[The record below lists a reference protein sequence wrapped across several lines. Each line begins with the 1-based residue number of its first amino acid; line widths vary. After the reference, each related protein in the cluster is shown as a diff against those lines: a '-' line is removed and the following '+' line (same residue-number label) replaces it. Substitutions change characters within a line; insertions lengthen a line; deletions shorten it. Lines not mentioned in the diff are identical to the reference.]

1 MILDYFLI
9 IDGSSLLSTQYYGNL
24 PREVL
29 MGKTQEER
37 EQNYKKIMHTG
48 AGVYTNG
55 VYGFLRSLFRIIG
68 TMPPKYLAVTW
79 DLTRD
84 TFRRELY
91 PDYKGN
97 RGETPYPLKDQF
109 ALCQRVLSDIG
120 VRQYMD
126 MRYEA
131 DDFSGSLCRKFESEV
146 PVCILTKDHDY
157 LQLVND
163 RVSVFL
169 LQSAQKKADELLKKY
184 HMDPSVCPE
193 KCFLMTPET
202 VRGEEGVKPGS
213 IAHLKALMGDS
224 SDNIKG
230 VPGIGPQTAVALIA
244 EYETVERLYAAI
256 DEAGAN
262 SDALFAQWKELG
274 VKRNPIGTL
283 TKEDDETLS
292 GRKAAELSLKLATIK
307 TDIPIPETL
316 EELSLNLSSDGINRV
331 LHELEFASLT
341 PPTVGT
347 TGSTLT
353 ELTAEWHLAEDFDAA
368 ETLCKKVLSSKE
380 TAYGIVYEKNSG
392 ELFLAGASE
401 AYRFV
406 PDGFF
411 LTEGYLC
418 SFLEKVLSK
427 AVLYTADA
435 KTLTDLIPEPSA
447 NVIDLSVCD
456 YLLRPLTG
464 AHGAKDLQMEYA
476 ADVAFDENS
485 DTLSMLLQRIGK
497 TVLSKLAEA
506 GMTELYKNIEHPLI
520 WVLSD
525 MEKNGIYA
533 DPGLLKKLSR
543 TFSERLD
550 EEEKIIYETAGVK
563 FNINSPKQLGEV
575 LFEKMKLPGGKKT
588 KTGYSTA
595 ADVLERMSENQPIV
609 RHILTYRQYGKLKSV
624 YAEGL
629 QNFIAEDGRI
639 HTTFRQ
645 TVTATGRLSSTDPNL
660 QNIPIRTEE
669 GREIRKVFL
678 PKPGCL
684 FLDADYSQIELRLM
698 AHMSGDEALI
708 GAYRN
713 AEDIHR
719 MTASQV
725 FHVPYDAVTGEQ
737 RSAAKAVNFGILYGI
752 SSFGL
757 GQNLG
762 ISRKTAE
769 EYIKAYYERYPAMKR
784 YLEENVRL
792 AKEQGFVKTLFGRI
806 RPIPELS
813 GGNFAERAFGE
824 RVAMNSPIQGT
835 AADIM
840 KIAMI
845 RIARMLS
852 ERKLRS
858 RMLVQV
864 HDEILVETYPEEESA
879 VYAILKEA
887 MEGAADLSVPL
898 VADIHRGY
906 SWYEAK

>member
-1 MILDYFLI
+1 MDDYFLI

-29 MGKTQEER
+29 MGRTQEER
-37 EQNYKKIMHTG
+37 EANYKKIMHTG

-55 VYGFLRSLFRIIG
+55 VYGFLRSLFKIIS

-109 ALCQRVLSDIG
+109 ALCQRVLSEIG
-120 VRQYMD
+120 VKQFMD
-126 MRYEA
+126 THYEA
-131 DDFSGSLCRKFESEV
+131 DDFSGTLCKRFEADT
-146 PVCILTKDHDY
+146 PIRILTKDHDY

-163 RVSVFL
+163 KVSVFL

-184 HMDPSVCPE
+184 HMDASVCPE
-193 KCFLMTPET
+193 KCFLMTEET
-202 VRGEEGVKPGS
+202 VLGEEGVKPAS
-213 IAHLKALMGDS
+213 IAHLKALQGDS

-230 VPGIGPQTAVALIA
+230 VPGIGPQTAVALIGK
-244 EYETVERLYAAI
+244 YETVESLYEAI
-256 DEAGAN
+256 DAAGEN
-262 SDALFAQWKELG
+262 TDALFAEWKLLG
-274 VKRNPIGTL
+274 IKQNPIGKL
-283 TKEDDETLS
+283 TKKDDETLT
-292 GRKAAELSLKLATIK
+292 GRDAAELSLKLATIK
-307 TDIPIPETL
+307 TDIPIDETL
-316 EELSLNLSSDGINRV
+316 EDLTLNLSAEGIDKV

-341 PPTVGT
+341 PPTVGMT
-347 TGSTLT
+347 KSVLT
-353 ELTAEWHLAEDFDAA
+353 ELTAEWTVAEDFDTA
-368 ETLCKKVLSSKE
+368 EALCKKIFASKE
-380 TAYGIVYEKNSG
+380 NAYGILYDKASG
-392 ELFLAGASE
+392 ELYLAGAKE
-401 AYRFV
+401 AFRFV

-411 LTEGYLC
+411 LTEEYL
-418 SFLEKVLSK
+418 SSAAAKIAEK
-427 AVLYTADA
+427 ADLYALDG
-435 KTLTDLIPEPSA
+435 KSLTGLFENPPSRLY
-447 NVIDLSVCD
+447 DLSVCD

-464 AHGAKDLQMEYA
+464 SHGAKDLQMEYA
-476 ADVAFDENS
+476 PNVLFS
-485 DTLSMLLQRIGK
+485 DGNEAVTLLLRNIGE
-497 TVLSKLAEA
+497 TVLNKLSES
-506 GMTELYKNIEHPLI
+506 GMTELYKTIEHPMI
-520 WVLSD
+520 WVLAD
-525 MEKNGIYA
+525 MEKTGIYA
-533 DPGLLKKLSR
+533 DPALLKKLSAEF
-543 TFSERLD
+543 TERL
-550 EEEKIIYETAGVK
+550 EAEEKTIYEMAGTT

-575 LFEKMKLPGGKKT
+575 LFERMKLPGGKKT

-595 ADVLERMSENQPIV
+595 ADVLERMSEDQPIV
-609 RHILTYRQYGKLKSV
+609 KHILTYRQYGKLKSV

-725 FHVPYDAVTGEQ
+725 FHVPYEKVTGEQ

-792 AKEQGFVKTLFGRI
+792 AKEQGYVKTLFGRI

-813 GGNFAERAFGE
+813 GGNFQERAFGE

-840 KIAMI
+840 KIAML
-845 RIARMLS
+845 RIARMLR
-852 ERKLRS
+852 EQKLRS
-858 RMLVQV
+858 KMLVQV
-864 HDEILVETYPEEESA
+864 HDEILVETYPEEEAA

-887 MEGAADLSVPL
+887 MEGAAELSVPL
-898 VADIHRGY
+898 VADIHRGF

>member
-1 MILDYFLI
+1 MDDYFLI

-29 MGKTQEER
+29 MGRTQEER
-37 EQNYKKIMHTG
+37 EANYKKIMHTG

-55 VYGFLRSLFRIIG
+55 VYGFLRSLFKIIS

-109 ALCQRVLSDIG
+109 ALCQRVLSEIG
-120 VRQYMD
+120 VKQFMD
-126 MRYEA
+126 THYEA
-131 DDFSGSLCRKFESEV
+131 DDFSGTLCKRFEADT
-146 PVCILTKDHDY
+146 PIRILTKDHDY

-163 RVSVFL
+163 KVSVFL

-184 HMDPSVCPE
+184 HMDASVCPE
-193 KCFLMTPET
+193 KCFLMTEET
-202 VRGEEGVKPGS
+202 VLGEEGVKPAS
-213 IAHLKALMGDS
+213 IAHLKALQGDS

-230 VPGIGPQTAVALIA
+230 VPGIGPQTAVALIGK
-244 EYETVERLYAAI
+244 YETVESLYEAI
-256 DEAGAN
+256 DSAGEN
-262 SDALFAQWKELG
+262 TDALFSEWKLLG
-274 VKRNPIGTL
+274 IKQNPIGKLTKKDEETL
-283 TKEDDETLS
+283 T
-292 GRKAAELSLKLATIK
+292 GRDAAELSLKLATIK
-307 TDIPIPETL
+307 TDIPIDETL
-316 EELSLNLSSDGINRV
+316 EDLTLNLSAEGIDKV

-341 PPTVGT
+341 PPTVGMT
-347 TGSTLT
+347 KSVLT
-353 ELTAEWHLAEDFDAA
+353 ELTADWTVAEDFDTA
-368 ETLCKKVLSSKE
+368 EALCKKIFASKE
-380 TAYGIVYEKNSG
+380 NAYGILYDKASG
-392 ELFLAGASE
+392 ELYLAGATE
-401 AYRFV
+401 AFRFV

-411 LTEGYLC
+411 LTEEYL
-418 SFLEKVLSK
+418 SSSAAKIAEK
-427 AVLYTADA
+427 ADLYALDG
-435 KTLTDLIPEPSA
+435 KSLTGLFENPPSRLY
-447 NVIDLSVCD
+447 DLSVCD

-464 AHGAKDLQMEYA
+464 SHGAKDLQMEYA
-476 ADVAFDENS
+476 PNVLFS
-485 DTLSMLLQRIGK
+485 DGNEAVTLLLRNIGE
-497 TVLSKLAEA
+497 TVLTKLSES
-506 GMTELYKNIEHPLI
+506 GMTELYKTIEHPMI
-520 WVLSD
+520 WVLAD
-525 MEKNGIYA
+525 MEKTGIYA
-533 DPGLLKKLSR
+533 DPALLKKLSAEF
-543 TFSERLD
+543 TERL
-550 EEEKIIYETAGVK
+550 EAEEKTIYEMAGTT

-575 LFEKMKLPGGKKT
+575 LFERMKLPGGKKT

-595 ADVLERMSENQPIV
+595 ADVLERMSEDQPIV
-609 RHILTYRQYGKLKSV
+609 KHILTYRQYGKLKSV

-725 FHVPYDAVTGEQ
+725 FHVPYEEVTGEQ

-769 EYIKAYYERYPAMKR
+769 EYIRAYYERYPAMKR

-792 AKEQGFVKTLFGRI
+792 AKEQGYVKTLFGRI

-813 GGNFAERAFGE
+813 GGNFQERAFGE

-840 KIAMI
+840 KIAML
-845 RIARMLS
+845 RIARMLR
-852 ERKLRS
+852 EQKLRS
-858 RMLVQV
+858 KMLVQV
-864 HDEILVETYPEEESA
+864 HDEILVETYPEEEAA

-887 MEGAADLSVPL
+887 MEGAAELSVPL
-898 VADIHRGY
+898 VADIHRGF

>member
-1 MILDYFLI
+1 MDDYFLI

-29 MGKTQEER
+29 MGRTQEER
-37 EQNYKKIMHTG
+37 EANYKKIMHTG

-55 VYGFLRSLFRIIG
+55 VYGFLRSLFKIIS

-109 ALCQRVLSDIG
+109 ALCQRVLSEIG
-120 VRQYMD
+120 VKQFMD
-126 MRYEA
+126 THYEA
-131 DDFSGSLCRKFESEV
+131 DDFSGTLCKRFEADT
-146 PVCILTKDHDY
+146 PIRILTKDHDY

-163 RVSVFL
+163 KVSVFL

-184 HMDPSVCPE
+184 HMDASVCPE
-193 KCFLMTPET
+193 KCFLMTEET
-202 VRGEEGVKPGS
+202 VLGEEGVKPAS
-213 IAHLKALMGDS
+213 IAHLKALQGDS

-230 VPGIGPQTAVALIA
+230 VPGIGPQTAVALIGK
-244 EYETVERLYAAI
+244 YETVESLYEAI
-256 DEAGAN
+256 DAAGAN
-262 SDALFAQWKELG
+262 TDALFAEWKLLG
-274 VKRNPIGTL
+274 IKQNPIGKL
-283 TKEDDETLS
+283 TKKDDETLT
-292 GRKAAELSLKLATIK
+292 GRDAAELSLKLATIK
-307 TDIPIPETL
+307 TDIPIDETL
-316 EELSLNLSSDGINRV
+316 EDLTLNLSAEGIDKV

-341 PPTVGT
+341 PPTVGMT
-347 TGSTLT
+347 KSVLT
-353 ELTAEWHLAEDFDAA
+353 ELTAEWTVAEDFDTA
-368 ETLCKKVLSSKE
+368 EALCKKIFASKE
-380 TAYGIVYEKNSG
+380 NAYGILYDKASG
-392 ELFLAGASE
+392 ELYLAGAKE
-401 AYRFV
+401 AFRFV

-411 LTEGYLC
+411 LTEEYL
-418 SFLEKVLSK
+418 SSAAAKIAEK
-427 AVLYTADA
+427 ADLYALDG
-435 KTLTDLIPEPSA
+435 KSLTGLFENPPSRLY
-447 NVIDLSVCD
+447 DLSVCD

-464 AHGAKDLQMEYA
+464 SHGAKDLQMEYA
-476 ADVAFDENS
+476 PNVLFS
-485 DTLSMLLQRIGK
+485 DGNEAVTLLLRNIGE
-497 TVLSKLAEA
+497 TVLNKLSES
-506 GMTELYKNIEHPLI
+506 GMTELYKTIEHPMI
-520 WVLSD
+520 WVLAD
-525 MEKNGIYA
+525 MEKTGIYA
-533 DPGLLKKLSR
+533 DPALLKKLSAEF
-543 TFSERLD
+543 TERL
-550 EEEKIIYETAGVK
+550 EAEEKTIYEMAGTT

-575 LFEKMKLPGGKKT
+575 LFERMKLPGGKKT

-595 ADVLERMSENQPIV
+595 ADVLERMSEDQPIV
-609 RHILTYRQYGKLKSV
+609 KHILTYRQYGKLKSV

-725 FHVPYDAVTGEQ
+725 FHVPYEKVTGEQ

-792 AKEQGFVKTLFGRI
+792 AKEQGYVKTLFGRI

-813 GGNFAERAFGE
+813 GGNFQERAFGE

-840 KIAMI
+840 KIAML
-845 RIARMLS
+845 RIARMLR
-852 ERKLRS
+852 EQKLRS
-858 RMLVQV
+858 KMLVQV
-864 HDEILVETYPEEESA
+864 HDEILVETYPEEEAA

-887 MEGAADLSVPL
+887 MEGAAELSVPL
-898 VADIHRGY
+898 VADIHRGF

>member
-1 MILDYFLI
+1 MDDYFLI

-29 MGKTQEER
+29 MGRTQEER
-37 EQNYKKIMHTG
+37 EANYKKIMHTG

-55 VYGFLRSLFRIIG
+55 VYGFLRSLFKIIS

-109 ALCQRVLSDIG
+109 ALCQRVLSEIG
-120 VRQYMD
+120 VKQFMD
-126 MRYEA
+126 THYEA
-131 DDFSGSLCRKFESEV
+131 DDFSGTLCKRFEADT
-146 PVCILTKDHDY
+146 PIRILTKDHDY

-163 RVSVFL
+163 KVSVFL

-184 HMDPSVCPE
+184 HMDASVCPE
-193 KCFLMTPET
+193 KCFLMTEET
-202 VRGEEGVKPGS
+202 VLGEEGVKPAS
-213 IAHLKALMGDS
+213 IAHLKALQGDS

-230 VPGIGPQTAVALIA
+230 VPGIGPQTAVALIRK
-244 EYETVERLYAAI
+244 YETIESLYEAI
-256 DEAGAN
+256 DAAGAN
-262 SDALFAQWKELG
+262 TDALFAEWKLLG
-274 VKRNPIGTL
+274 IKQNPIGKL
-283 TKEDDETLS
+283 TKKDDETLT
-292 GRKAAELSLKLATIK
+292 GRDAAELSLKLATIK
-307 TDIPIPETL
+307 TDIPIDETL
-316 EELSLNLSSDGINRV
+316 EDLTLNLSAEGIDKV

-341 PPTVGT
+341 PPTVGMT
-347 TGSTLT
+347 KSVLT
-353 ELTAEWHLAEDFDAA
+353 ELTAEWTVAEDFDTA
-368 ETLCKKVLSSKE
+368 EAICKKIFASKE
-380 TAYGIVYEKNSG
+380 NAYGILYDKASG
-392 ELFLAGASE
+392 ELYLAGATE
-401 AYRFV
+401 AFRFV

-411 LTEGYLC
+411 LTEEYL
-418 SFLEKVLSK
+418 SSAAAKIAEK
-427 AVLYTADA
+427 ADLYALDG
-435 KTLTDLIPEPSA
+435 KSLTGLFENPPSRLY
-447 NVIDLSVCD
+447 DLSVCD

-464 AHGAKDLQMEYA
+464 SHGVKDLQMEYA
-476 ADVAFDENS
+476 PNVLFS
-485 DTLSMLLQRIGK
+485 DGNEAVTLLLRNIGE
-497 TVLSKLAEA
+497 TVLNKLSES
-506 GMTELYKNIEHPLI
+506 GMTELYKTIEHPMI
-520 WVLSD
+520 WVLAD
-525 MEKNGIYA
+525 MEKTGIYA
-533 DPGLLKKLSR
+533 DPALLKKLSAEF
-543 TFSERLD
+543 TERL
-550 EEEKIIYETAGVK
+550 EAEEKTIYEMAGTT

-575 LFEKMKLPGGKKT
+575 LFERMKLPGGKKT

-595 ADVLERMSENQPIV
+595 ADVLERMSEDQPIV
-609 RHILTYRQYGKLKSV
+609 KHILTYRQYGKLKSV

-725 FHVPYDAVTGEQ
+725 FHVPYEKVTGEQ

-784 YLEENVRL
+784 YLEENVRI
-792 AKEQGFVKTLFGRI
+792 AKEQGYVKTLFGRI

-813 GGNFAERAFGE
+813 GGNFQERAFGE

-840 KIAMI
+840 KIAML
-845 RIARMLS
+845 RIARMLR
-852 ERKLRS
+852 EQKLRS
-858 RMLVQV
+858 KMLVQV
-864 HDEILVETYPEEESA
+864 HDEILVETYPEEEAA

-887 MEGAADLSVPL
+887 MEGAAELSVPL
-898 VADIHRGY
+898 VADIHRGF

>member
-1 MILDYFLI
+1 MDDYFLI

-29 MGKTQEER
+29 MGRTQEER
-37 EQNYKKIMHTG
+37 EANYKKIMHTG

-55 VYGFLRSLFRIIG
+55 VYGFLRSLFKIIS

-109 ALCQRVLSDIG
+109 ALCQRVLSEIG
-120 VRQYMD
+120 VKQFMD
-126 MRYEA
+126 THYEA
-131 DDFSGSLCRKFESEV
+131 DDFSGTLCKRFEADT
-146 PVCILTKDHDY
+146 PIRILTKDHDY

-163 RVSVFL
+163 KVSVFL

-184 HMDPSVCPE
+184 HMDASVCPE
-193 KCFLMTPET
+193 KCFLMTEET
-202 VRGEEGVKPGS
+202 VLGEEGVKPAS
-213 IAHLKALMGDS
+213 IAHLKALQGDS

-230 VPGIGPQTAVALIA
+230 VPGIGPQTAVALIGK
-244 EYETVERLYAAI
+244 YETVESLYEAI
-256 DEAGAN
+256 DAAGEN
-262 SDALFAQWKELG
+262 TDALFSEWKLLG
-274 VKRNPIGTL
+274 IKQNPIGKL
-283 TKEDDETLS
+283 TKKDDETLT
-292 GRKAAELSLKLATIK
+292 GRDAAELSLKLATIK
-307 TDIPIPETL
+307 TDIPIDETL
-316 EELSLNLSSDGINRV
+316 EDLTLNLSAEGIDKV

-341 PPTVGT
+341 PPTVGMVK
-347 TGSTLT
+347 SALT
-353 ELTAEWHLAEDFDAA
+353 ELTAEWTVAEDFDTA
-368 ETLCKKVLSSKE
+368 EALCKKIFASKE
-380 TAYGIVYEKNSG
+380 NAYGILYDKASG
-392 ELFLAGASE
+392 ELYLAGATE
-401 AYRFV
+401 AFRFV

-411 LTEGYLC
+411 LTEEYL
-418 SFLEKVLSK
+418 SSAAVKIAEK
-427 AVLYTADA
+427 ADLYALDG
-435 KTLTDLIPEPSA
+435 KSLTGLFENPPSRLY
-447 NVIDLSVCD
+447 DLSVCD

-464 AHGAKDLQMEYA
+464 SHGAKDLQMEYA
-476 ADVAFDENS
+476 PDVLFS
-485 DTLSMLLQRIGK
+485 DGNEAVTLLLRNIGE
-497 TVLSKLAEA
+497 TVLNKLSES
-506 GMTELYKNIEHPLI
+506 GMTELYKTIEHPMI
-520 WVLSD
+520 WVLAD
-525 MEKNGIYA
+525 MEKTGIYA
-533 DPGLLKKLSR
+533 DPALLKKLSAEF
-543 TFSERLD
+543 TERL
-550 EEEKIIYETAGVK
+550 EAEEKTIYEMAGTT

-575 LFEKMKLPGGKKT
+575 LFERMKLPGGKKT

-595 ADVLERMSENQPIV
+595 ADVLERMSEDQPIV
-609 RHILTYRQYGKLKSV
+609 KHILTYRQYGKLKSV

-725 FHVPYDAVTGEQ
+725 FHVPYEEVTGEQ

-792 AKEQGFVKTLFGRI
+792 AKEQGYVKTLFGRI

-813 GGNFAERAFGE
+813 GGNFQERAFGE

-840 KIAMI
+840 KIAML
-845 RIARMLS
+845 RIARMLR
-852 ERKLRS
+852 EQKLRS
-858 RMLVQV
+858 KMLVQV
-864 HDEILVETYPEEESA
+864 HDEILVETYPEEEAA

-887 MEGAADLSVPL
+887 MEGAAELSVPL
-898 VADIHRGY
+898 VADIHRGF

>member
-1 MILDYFLI
+1 MDDYFLI

-29 MGKTQEER
+29 MGRTQEER
-37 EQNYKKIMHTG
+37 EANYKKIMHTG

-55 VYGFLRSLFRIIG
+55 VYGFLRSLFKIIS

-109 ALCQRVLSDIG
+109 ALCQRVLSEIG
-120 VRQYMD
+120 VKQFMD
-126 MRYEA
+126 THYEA
-131 DDFSGSLCRKFESEV
+131 DDFSGTLCKRFEADT
-146 PVCILTKDHDY
+146 PIRILTKDHDY

-163 RVSVFL
+163 KVSVFL

-184 HMDPSVCPE
+184 HMDASVCPE
-193 KCFLMTPET
+193 KCFLMTEET
-202 VRGEEGVKPGS
+202 VLGEEGVKPAS
-213 IAHLKALMGDS
+213 IAHLKALQGDS

-230 VPGIGPQTAVALIA
+230 VPGIGPQTAVALIGK
-244 EYETVERLYAAI
+244 YETVESLYEAI
-256 DEAGAN
+256 DAAGEN
-262 SDALFAQWKELG
+262 TDALFSEWKLLG
-274 VKRNPIGTL
+274 IKQNPIGKL
-283 TKEDDETLS
+283 TKKDDETLT
-292 GRKAAELSLKLATIK
+292 GRDAAELSLKLATIK
-307 TDIPIPETL
+307 TDIPIDETL
-316 EELSLNLSSDGINRV
+316 EDLTLNLSAEGIDKV

-341 PPTVGT
+341 PPTVGMVK
-347 TGSTLT
+347 SALT
-353 ELTAEWHLAEDFDAA
+353 ELTAEWTVAEDFDTA
-368 ETLCKKVLSSKE
+368 EALCKKIFASKE
-380 TAYGIVYEKNSG
+380 NAYGILYDKASG
-392 ELFLAGASE
+392 ELYLAGATE
-401 AYRFV
+401 AFRFV

-411 LTEGYLC
+411 LTEEYL
-418 SFLEKVLSK
+418 SSAAAKIAEK
-427 AVLYTADA
+427 ADLYALDG
-435 KTLTDLIPEPSA
+435 KSLTGLFENPPSRLY
-447 NVIDLSVCD
+447 DLSVCD

-464 AHGAKDLQMEYA
+464 SHGAKDLQMEYA
-476 ADVAFDENS
+476 PDVLFS
-485 DTLSMLLQRIGK
+485 DGNEAVTLLLRNIGE
-497 TVLSKLAEA
+497 TVLNKLSES
-506 GMTELYKNIEHPLI
+506 GMTELYKTIEHPMI
-520 WVLSD
+520 WVLAD
-525 MEKNGIYA
+525 MEKTGIYA
-533 DPGLLKKLSR
+533 DPALLKKLSAEF
-543 TFSERLD
+543 TERL
-550 EEEKIIYETAGVK
+550 EAEEKTIYEMAGTT

-575 LFEKMKLPGGKKT
+575 LFERMKLPGGKKT

-595 ADVLERMSENQPIV
+595 ADVLERMSEDQPIV
-609 RHILTYRQYGKLKSV
+609 KHILTYRQYGKLKSV

-725 FHVPYDAVTGEQ
+725 FHVPYEEVTGEQ

-784 YLEENVRL
+784 YLEENVRI
-792 AKEQGFVKTLFGRI
+792 AKEQGYVKTLFGRI

-813 GGNFAERAFGE
+813 GGNFQERAFGE

-840 KIAMI
+840 KIAML
-845 RIARMLS
+845 RIARMLR
-852 ERKLRS
+852 EQKLRS
-858 RMLVQV
+858 KMLVQV
-864 HDEILVETYPEEESA
+864 HDEILVETYPEEEAA

-887 MEGAADLSVPL
+887 MEGAAELSVPL
-898 VADIHRGY
+898 VADIHRGF

>member
-1 MILDYFLI
+1 MDDYFLI

-29 MGKTQEER
+29 MGRTQEER
-37 EQNYKKIMHTG
+37 EANYKKIMHTG

-55 VYGFLRSLFRIIG
+55 VYGFLRSLFKIIS

-109 ALCQRVLSDIG
+109 ALCQRVLSEIG
-120 VRQYMD
+120 VKQFMD
-126 MRYEA
+126 THYEA
-131 DDFSGSLCRKFESEV
+131 DDFSGTLCKRFEADT
-146 PVCILTKDHDY
+146 PIRILTKDHDY

-163 RVSVFL
+163 KVSVFL

-184 HMDPSVCPE
+184 HMDASVCPE
-193 KCFLMTPET
+193 KCFLMTEET
-202 VRGEEGVKPGS
+202 VLGEEGVKPAS
-213 IAHLKALMGDS
+213 IAHLKALQGDS

-230 VPGIGPQTAVALIA
+230 VPGIGPQTAVALIGK
-244 EYETVERLYAAI
+244 YETVESLYEAI
-256 DEAGAN
+256 DAAGAN
-262 SDALFAQWKELG
+262 TDALFAEWKLLG
-274 VKRNPIGTL
+274 IKQNPIGKL
-283 TKEDDETLS
+283 TKKDDETLT
-292 GRKAAELSLKLATIK
+292 GRDAAELSLKLATIK
-307 TDIPIPETL
+307 TDIPIDETL
-316 EELSLNLSSDGINRV
+316 EDLTLNLSAEGIDKA

-341 PPTVGT
+341 PPTVGMAK
-347 TGSTLT
+347 SALT
-353 ELTAEWHLAEDFDAA
+353 ELTAEWTVAEDFDTA
-368 ETLCKKVLSSKE
+368 EVLCKKILASKE
-380 TAYGIVYEKNSG
+380 NAYGILYDKASG
-392 ELFLAGASE
+392 ELYLAGATE
-401 AYRFV
+401 AFRFV

-411 LTEGYLC
+411 LTEEYL
-418 SFLEKVLSK
+418 SSAAAKIAEK
-427 AVLYTADA
+427 ADLYALDG
-435 KTLTDLIPEPSA
+435 KSLTGLFENPPSRLY
-447 NVIDLSVCD
+447 DLSVCD

-464 AHGAKDLQMEYA
+464 SHGAKDLQMEYA
-476 ADVAFDENS
+476 PNVLFS
-485 DTLSMLLQRIGK
+485 DGNEAVTLLLRNIGE
-497 TVLSKLAEA
+497 TVLNKLSES
-506 GMTELYKNIEHPLI
+506 GMTELYKTIEHPMI
-520 WVLSD
+520 WVLAD
-525 MEKNGIYA
+525 MEKTGIYA
-533 DPGLLKKLSR
+533 DPALLKKLSAEF
-543 TFSERLD
+543 TERL
-550 EEEKIIYETAGVK
+550 EAEEKTVYEMAGTT

-575 LFEKMKLPGGKKT
+575 LFERMKLPGGKKT

-595 ADVLERMSENQPIV
+595 ADVLERMSEDQPIV
-609 RHILTYRQYGKLKSV
+609 KHILTYRQYGKLKSV

-725 FHVPYDAVTGEQ
+725 FHIPYEEVTGEQ

-792 AKEQGFVKTLFGRI
+792 AKEQGYVKTLFGRI

-813 GGNFAERAFGE
+813 GGNFQERAFGE

-840 KIAMI
+840 KIAML
-845 RIARMLS
+845 RIARMLR
-852 ERKLRS
+852 EQKLRS
-858 RMLVQV
+858 KMLVQV
-864 HDEILVETYPEEESA
+864 HDEILVETYPEEEAA

-887 MEGAADLSVPL
+887 MEGAAELSVPL
-898 VADIHRGY
+898 VADIHRGF

>member
-1 MILDYFLI
+1 MDDYFLI

-29 MGKTQEER
+29 MGRTQEER
-37 EQNYKKIMHTG
+37 EANYKKIMHTG

-55 VYGFLRSLFRIIG
+55 VYGFLRSLFKIIS

-109 ALCQRVLSDIG
+109 ALCQRVLSEIG
-120 VRQYMD
+120 VKQFMD
-126 MRYEA
+126 THYEA
-131 DDFSGSLCRKFESEV
+131 DDFSGTLCKRFEADT
-146 PVCILTKDHDY
+146 PIRILTKDHDY

-163 RVSVFL
+163 KVSVFL

-184 HMDPSVCPE
+184 HMDASVCPE
-193 KCFLMTPET
+193 KCFLMTEET
-202 VRGEEGVKPGS
+202 VLGEEGVKPAS
-213 IAHLKALMGDS
+213 IAHLKALQGDS

-230 VPGIGPQTAVALIA
+230 VPGIGPQTAVALIGK
-244 EYETVERLYAAI
+244 YRTVESLYEAI
-256 DEAGAN
+256 DAAGEN
-262 SDALFAQWKELG
+262 TDALFAEWKLLG
-274 VKRNPIGTL
+274 IKQNPIGKL
-283 TKEDDETLS
+283 TKKDDETLT
-292 GRKAAELSLKLATIK
+292 GRDAAELSLKLATIK
-307 TDIPIPETL
+307 TDIPIDETL
-316 EELSLNLSSDGINRV
+316 EDLTLNLSAEGIDKV

-341 PPTVGT
+341 PPTVGMAK
-347 TGSTLT
+347 SALT
-353 ELTAEWHLAEDFDAA
+353 ELTAEWTVAEDFDTA
-368 ETLCKKVLSSKE
+368 EALCKKIFASKE
-380 TAYGIVYEKNSG
+380 NAYGILYDKASG
-392 ELFLAGASE
+392 ELYLAGATE
-401 AYRFV
+401 AFRFV

-411 LTEGYLC
+411 LTEEYL
-418 SFLEKVLSK
+418 SSAAAKIAEK
-427 AVLYTADA
+427 ADLYALDG
-435 KTLTDLIPEPSA
+435 KSLTGLFENPPSRLY
-447 NVIDLSVCD
+447 DLSVCD

-464 AHGAKDLQMEYA
+464 SHGAKDLQMEYA
-476 ADVAFDENS
+476 PNVLFS
-485 DTLSMLLQRIGK
+485 DGNEAVTLLLRYIGE
-497 TVLSKLAEA
+497 TVLNKLSES
-506 GMTELYKNIEHPLI
+506 GMTELYKTIEHPMI
-520 WVLSD
+520 WVLTD
-525 MEKNGIYA
+525 MEKTGIYA
-533 DPGLLKKLSR
+533 DPALLKKLSAEF
-543 TFSERLD
+543 TERL
-550 EEEKIIYETAGVK
+550 EAEEKTIYEMAGTT

-575 LFEKMKLPGGKKT
+575 LFERMKLPGGKKT

-595 ADVLERMSENQPIV
+595 ADVLERMSEDQPIV
-609 RHILTYRQYGKLKSV
+609 KHILTYRQYGKLKSV

-725 FHVPYDAVTGEQ
+725 FHVPYEEVTGEQ

-792 AKEQGFVKTLFGRI
+792 AKEQGYVKTLFGRI

-813 GGNFAERAFGE
+813 GGNFQERAFGE

-840 KIAMI
+840 KIAML
-845 RIARMLS
+845 RIARMLR
-852 ERKLRS
+852 EQKLRS
-858 RMLVQV
+858 KMLVQV
-864 HDEILVETYPEEESA
+864 HDEILVETYPEEEAA

-887 MEGAADLSVPL
+887 MEGAAELSVPL
-898 VADIHRGY
+898 VADIHRGF

>member
-1 MILDYFLI
+1 MDDYFLI

-29 MGKTQEER
+29 MGRTQEER
-37 EQNYKKIMHTG
+37 EANYKKIMHTG

-55 VYGFLRSLFRIIG
+55 VYGFLRSLFKIIS

-109 ALCQRVLSDIG
+109 ALCQRVLSEIG
-120 VRQYMD
+120 VKQFMD
-126 MRYEA
+126 TQYEA
-131 DDFSGSLCRKFESEV
+131 DDFSGTLCKRFEADT
-146 PVCILTKDHDY
+146 PIRILTKDHDY

-163 RVSVFL
+163 KVSVFL

-184 HMDPSVCPE
+184 HMDASVCPE
-193 KCFLMTPET
+193 KCFLMTEET
-202 VRGEEGVKPGS
+202 VLGEEGVKPAS
-213 IAHLKALMGDS
+213 IAHLKALQGDS

-230 VPGIGPQTAVALIA
+230 VPGIGPQTAVALIGK
-244 EYETVERLYAAI
+244 YETVESLYEAI
-256 DEAGAN
+256 DAAGAN
-262 SDALFAQWKELG
+262 TDALFAEWKLLG
-274 VKRNPIGTL
+274 IKQNPIGKL
-283 TKEDDETLS
+283 TKKDDETLT
-292 GRKAAELSLKLATIK
+292 GRDAAELSLKLATIK
-307 TDIPIPETL
+307 TDIPIDETL
-316 EELSLNLSSDGINRV
+316 EDLTLNLSAEGIDKV

-341 PPTVGT
+341 PPTVGMAK
-347 TGSTLT
+347 SALT
-353 ELTAEWHLAEDFDAA
+353 ELTAEWTVAEDFDTA
-368 ETLCKKVLSSKE
+368 EALCKKIFASKE
-380 TAYGIVYEKNSG
+380 NAYGILYDKASG
-392 ELFLAGASE
+392 ELYLAGATE
-401 AYRFV
+401 AFRFV

-411 LTEGYLC
+411 LTEEYL
-418 SFLEKVLSK
+418 SSAAAKIAEK
-427 AVLYTADA
+427 ADLYALDG
-435 KTLTDLIPEPSA
+435 KSLTGLFENPPSRLY
-447 NVIDLSVCD
+447 DLSVCD

-464 AHGAKDLQMEYA
+464 SHGAKDLQMEYA
-476 ADVAFDENS
+476 PNVLFS
-485 DTLSMLLQRIGK
+485 DGNEAVTLLLRNIGE
-497 TVLSKLAEA
+497 TVLNKLSES
-506 GMTELYKNIEHPLI
+506 GMTELYKTIEHPMI
-520 WVLSD
+520 WVLAD
-525 MEKNGIYA
+525 MEKTGIYA
-533 DPGLLKKLSR
+533 DPALLKKLSAEF
-543 TFSERLD
+543 TERL
-550 EEEKIIYETAGVK
+550 EAEEKTVYEMAGTT

-575 LFEKMKLPGGKKT
+575 LFERMKLPGGKKT

-595 ADVLERMSENQPIV
+595 ADVLERMSEDQPIV
-609 RHILTYRQYGKLKSV
+609 KHILTYRQYGKLKSV

-725 FHVPYDAVTGEQ
+725 FHVPYEEVTGEQ

-792 AKEQGFVKTLFGRI
+792 AKEQGYVKTLFGRI

-813 GGNFAERAFGE
+813 GGNFQERAFGE

-840 KIAMI
+840 KIAML
-845 RIARMLS
+845 RIARMLR
-852 ERKLRS
+852 EQKLRS
-858 RMLVQV
+858 KMLVQV
-864 HDEILVETYPEEESA
+864 HDEILVETYPEEEAA

-887 MEGAADLSVPL
+887 MEGAAELSVPL
-898 VADIHRGY
+898 VADIHRGF

>member
-1 MILDYFLI
+1 MDDYFLI

-29 MGKTQEER
+29 MGRTQEER
-37 EQNYKKIMHTG
+37 EANYKKIMHTG

-55 VYGFLRSLFRIIG
+55 VYGFLRSLFKIIS

-109 ALCQRVLSDIG
+109 ALCQRVLSEIG
-120 VRQYMD
+120 VKQFMD
-126 MRYEA
+126 THYEA
-131 DDFSGSLCRKFESEV
+131 DDFSGTLCKRFEADT
-146 PVCILTKDHDY
+146 PIRILTKDHDY

-163 RVSVFL
+163 KVSVFL

-184 HMDPSVCPE
+184 HMDASVCPE
-193 KCFLMTPET
+193 KCFLMTEET
-202 VRGEEGVKPGS
+202 VLGEEGVKPAS
-213 IAHLKALMGDS
+213 IAHLKALQGDS

-230 VPGIGPQTAVALIA
+230 VPGIGPQTAVALIGK
-244 EYETVERLYAAI
+244 YETVESLYEAI
-256 DEAGAN
+256 DAAGAN
-262 SDALFAQWKELG
+262 TDALFAEWKLLG
-274 VKRNPIGTL
+274 IKQNPIGKL
-283 TKEDDETLS
+283 TKKDDETLT
-292 GRKAAELSLKLATIK
+292 GRDAAELSLKLATIK
-307 TDIPIPETL
+307 TDIPIDETL
-316 EELSLNLSSDGINRV
+316 EDLTLNLSAEGIDKV

-341 PPTVGT
+341 PPTVGMAK
-347 TGSTLT
+347 SALT
-353 ELTAEWHLAEDFDAA
+353 ELTAEWTVAEDFDTA
-368 ETLCKKVLSSKE
+368 EVLCKKILASKE
-380 TAYGIVYEKNSG
+380 NAYGILYDKASG
-392 ELFLAGASE
+392 ELYLAGATE
-401 AYRFV
+401 AFRFV

-411 LTEGYLC
+411 LTEEYL
-418 SFLEKVLSK
+418 SSAAAKIAEK
-427 AVLYTADA
+427 ADLYALDG
-435 KTLTDLIPEPSA
+435 KSLTGLFENPPSRLY
-447 NVIDLSVCD
+447 DLSVCD

-464 AHGAKDLQMEYA
+464 SHGAKDLQMEYA
-476 ADVAFDENS
+476 PNVLFS
-485 DTLSMLLQRIGK
+485 DGNEAVTLLLHNIGE
-497 TVLSKLAEA
+497 TVLNKLSES
-506 GMTELYKNIEHPLI
+506 GMTELYKTIEHPMI
-520 WVLSD
+520 WVLAD
-525 MEKNGIYA
+525 MEKTGIYA
-533 DPGLLKKLSR
+533 DPALLKKLSAEF
-543 TFSERLD
+543 TERL
-550 EEEKIIYETAGVK
+550 EAEEKTVYEMAGTT

-575 LFEKMKLPGGKKT
+575 LFERMKLPGGKKT

-595 ADVLERMSENQPIV
+595 AEVLERMSEDQPIV
-609 RHILTYRQYGKLKSV
+609 KHILTYRQYGKLKSV

-725 FHVPYDAVTGEQ
+725 FHVPYEEVTGEQ

-792 AKEQGFVKTLFGRI
+792 AKEQGYVKTLFGRI

-813 GGNFAERAFGE
+813 GGNFQERAFGE

-840 KIAMI
+840 KIAML
-845 RIARMLS
+845 RIARMLR
-852 ERKLRS
+852 EQKLRS
-858 RMLVQV
+858 KMLVQV
-864 HDEILVETYPEEESA
+864 HDEILVETYPEEEAA

-887 MEGAADLSVPL
+887 MEGAAELSVPL
-898 VADIHRGY
+898 VADIHRGF

>member
-1 MILDYFLI
+1 MDDYFLI

-29 MGKTQEER
+29 MGRTQEER
-37 EQNYKKIMHTG
+37 EANYKKIMHTG

-55 VYGFLRSLFRIIG
+55 VYGFLRSLFKIIS

-109 ALCQRVLSDIG
+109 ALCQRVLSEIG
-120 VRQYMD
+120 VKQFMD
-126 MRYEA
+126 THYEA
-131 DDFSGSLCRKFESEV
+131 DDFSGTLCKRFEADT
-146 PVCILTKDHDY
+146 PIRILTKDHDY

-163 RVSVFL
+163 KVSVFL

-184 HMDPSVCPE
+184 HMDASVCPE
-193 KCFLMTPET
+193 KCFLMTEET
-202 VRGEEGVKPGS
+202 VLGEEGVKPAS
-213 IAHLKALMGDS
+213 IAHLKALQGDS

-230 VPGIGPQTAVALIA
+230 VPGIGPQTAVALIGK
-244 EYETVERLYAAI
+244 YETVESLYEAI
-256 DEAGAN
+256 DAAGAN
-262 SDALFAQWKELG
+262 TDDLFAEWKLLG
-274 VKRNPIGTL
+274 IKQNPIGKL
-283 TKEDDETLS
+283 TKKDDETLT
-292 GRKAAELSLKLATIK
+292 GRDAAELSLKLATIK
-307 TDIPIPETL
+307 TDIPIDETL
-316 EELSLNLSSDGINRV
+316 EDLTLNLSAEGIDKV

-341 PPTVGT
+341 PPTVGMVK
-347 TGSTLT
+347 SALT
-353 ELTAEWHLAEDFDAA
+353 ELTAEWTVAEDFDTA
-368 ETLCKKVLSSKE
+368 EALCKKIFASKE
-380 TAYGIVYEKNSG
+380 NAYGILYDKASG
-392 ELFLAGASE
+392 ELYLAGATE
-401 AYRFV
+401 AFRFV

-411 LTEGYLC
+411 LTEEYL
-418 SFLEKVLSK
+418 SSAAAKIAEK
-427 AVLYTADA
+427 ADLYALDG
-435 KTLTDLIPEPSA
+435 KSLTGLFENPPSRLY
-447 NVIDLSVCD
+447 DLSVCD

-464 AHGAKDLQMEYA
+464 SHGAKDLQMEYA
-476 ADVAFDENS
+476 PDVLFS
-485 DTLSMLLQRIGK
+485 DGNEAVTLLLRNIGE
-497 TVLSKLAEA
+497 TVLNKLSES
-506 GMTELYKNIEHPLI
+506 GMTELYKTIEHPMI
-520 WVLSD
+520 WVLAD
-525 MEKNGIYA
+525 MEKTGIYA
-533 DPGLLKKLSR
+533 DPALLKKLSAEF
-543 TFSERLD
+543 TERL
-550 EEEKIIYETAGVK
+550 EAEEKTIYEMAGTT

-575 LFEKMKLPGGKKT
+575 LFERMKLPGGKKT

-595 ADVLERMSENQPIV
+595 ADVLERMSEDQPIV
-609 RHILTYRQYGKLKSV
+609 KHILTYRQYGKLKSV

-725 FHVPYDAVTGEQ
+725 FHVPYEEVTGEQ

-784 YLEENVRL
+784 YLEENVRI
-792 AKEQGFVKTLFGRI
+792 AKEQGYVKTLFGRI

-813 GGNFAERAFGE
+813 GGNFQERAFGE

-840 KIAMI
+840 KIAML
-845 RIARMLS
+845 RIARMLR
-852 ERKLRS
+852 EQKLRS
-858 RMLVQV
+858 KMLVQV
-864 HDEILVETYPEEESA
+864 HDEILVETYPEEEAA

-887 MEGAADLSVPL
+887 MEGAAELSVPL
-898 VADIHRGY
+898 VADIHRGF

>member
-1 MILDYFLI
+1 MDEYFLI

-37 EQNYKKIMHTG
+37 EANYKKIMHTG

-55 VYGFLRSLFRIIG
+55 VYGFLRSLFKIIG
-68 TMPPKYLAVTW
+68 TMPPRYLAVTW

-109 ALCQRVLSDIG
+109 ALCQRVLSEIG
-120 VRQYMD
+120 VKQFMD
-126 MRYEA
+126 MRFEA
-131 DDFSGSLCRKFESEV
+131 DDFSGSLCKRFENDV
-146 PVCILTKDHDY
+146 PVRILTKDHDY

-163 RVSVFL
+163 KVSVFL

-184 HMDPSVCPE
+184 HMDASVCPE

-202 VRGEEGVKPGS
+202 VQGEEGVKPAS
-213 IAHLKALMGDS
+213 IAHLKALQGDS

-244 EYETVERLYAAI
+244 KYETVETLYAAI
-256 DEAGAN
+256 DAAG
-262 SDALFAQWKELG
+262 SDTDGLYASWKELG
-274 VKRNPIGTL
+274 IKRNPIGTL
-283 TKEDDETLS
+283 TKQEEGTLS
-292 GRKAAELSLKLATIK
+292 GREAAELSLKLATIK
-307 TDIPIPETL
+307 TDIPIDETL
-316 EELSLNLSSDGINRV
+316 EDLTLNLSKEGIDKV
-331 LHELEFASLT
+331 LHELEFQSLT
-341 PPTVGT
+341 PPE
-347 TGSTLT
+347 TGMVKSALK
-353 ELTAEWHLAEDFDAA
+353 ELSAEWISAEDFDTA
-368 ETLCKKVLSSKE
+368 EELCKKILNDKE
-380 TAYGIVYEKNSG
+380 TAYGIAPDKESG
-392 ELFLAGASE
+392 ILYLAGAEE
-401 AYRFV
+401 AYRFI

-411 LTEGYLC
+411 VTEEYL
-418 SFLEKVLSK
+418 SAFLKKLSEK
-427 AVLYTADA
+427 AELYAADC
-435 KTLTDLIPEPSA
+435 KTLTGLFPEPCERLY
-447 NVIDLSVCD
+447 DLSVCD
-456 YLLRPLTG
+456 YLLRPLSG
-464 AHGAKDLQMEYA
+464 SHGAKELQMEYA
-476 ADVAFDENS
+476 PGVAFAEGNE
-485 DTLSMLLQRIGK
+485 G
-497 TVLSKLAEA
+497 TVLLLREVGGTVLKKLADA
-506 GMTELYKNIEHPLI
+506 GMTELYKTIEHPLI
-520 WVLSD
+520 WVLAD
-525 MEKNGIYA
+525 MEKTGIYA
-533 DPGLLKKLSR
+533 DPDLLKKLSAE
-543 TFSERLD
+543 FNERLTK
-550 EEEKIIYETAGVK
+550 EEKTIYETAGTT

-575 LFEKMKLPGGKKT
+575 LFERMKLPGGKKT

-595 ADVLERMSENQPIV
+595 ADVLERMSEDQPIV
-609 RHILTYRQYGKLKSV
+609 KHILTYRQFGKLKSV
-624 YAEGL
+624 YADGL

-725 FHVPYDAVTGEQ
+725 FHVPYNEVTGEQ

-769 EYIKAYYERYPAMKR
+769 AYINAYYERYPAMKR
-784 YLEENVRL
+784 YLDENVRL
-792 AKEQGFVKTLFGRI
+792 AKEQGYVKTLFGRI
-806 RPIPELS
+806 RPIPELTS
-813 GGNFAERAFGE
+813 SNFAERSFGE

-840 KIAMI
+840 KLAML
-845 RIARMLS
+845 RIARMLR
-852 ERKLRS
+852 EKKLRS
-858 RMLVQV
+858 KMLVQV
-864 HDEILVETYPEEESA
+864 HDEILVETYHEEESA
-879 VYAILKEA
+879 VYAVLKEA
-887 MEGAADLSVPL
+887 MEGAAELSVPL
-898 VADIHRGY
+898 TADIHRGY

>member
-1 MILDYFLI
+1 MDDYFLI

-29 MGKTQEER
+29 MGRTQEER
-37 EQNYKKIMHTG
+37 EANYKKIMHTG

-55 VYGFLRSLFRIIG
+55 VYGFLRSLFKIIS

-109 ALCQRVLSDIG
+109 ALCQRVLSEIG
-120 VRQYMD
+120 VKQFMD
-126 MRYEA
+126 THYEA
-131 DDFSGSLCRKFESEV
+131 DDFSGTLCKRFEADT
-146 PVCILTKDHDY
+146 PIRILTKDHDY

-163 RVSVFL
+163 KVSVFL

-184 HMDPSVCPE
+184 HMDASVCPE
-193 KCFLMTPET
+193 KCFLMTEET
-202 VRGEEGVKPGS
+202 VLGEEGVKPAS
-213 IAHLKALMGDS
+213 IAHLKALQGDS

-230 VPGIGPQTAVALIA
+230 VPGIGPQTAVALIGK
-244 EYETVERLYAAI
+244 YETVESLYEAI
-256 DEAGAN
+256 DAAGAN
-262 SDALFAQWKELG
+262 TDALFAEWKLLG
-274 VKRNPIGTL
+274 IKQNPIGKL
-283 TKEDDETLS
+283 TKKDDETLT
-292 GRKAAELSLKLATIK
+292 GRDAAELSLKLATIK
-307 TDIPIPETL
+307 TDIPIDETL
-316 EELSLNLSSDGINRV
+316 EDLTLNLSAEGIDKV

-341 PPTVGT
+341 PPTVGMAK
-347 TGSTLT
+347 SALT
-353 ELTAEWHLAEDFDAA
+353 ELAAEWTVAEDFDTA
-368 ETLCKKVLSSKE
+368 EALCKKIFASKE
-380 TAYGIVYEKNSG
+380 NAYGILYDKASG
-392 ELFLAGASE
+392 ELYLAGAKE
-401 AYRFV
+401 AFRFV

-411 LTEGYLC
+411 LTEEYL
-418 SFLEKVLSK
+418 SSAAAKIAEK
-427 AVLYTADA
+427 ADLYALDG
-435 KTLTDLIPEPSA
+435 KSLTGLFENPPSRLY
-447 NVIDLSVCD
+447 DLSVCD

-464 AHGAKDLQMEYA
+464 SHGAKDLQMEYA
-476 ADVAFDENS
+476 PNVLFS
-485 DTLSMLLQRIGK
+485 DGNEAVTLLLRNIGE
-497 TVLSKLAEA
+497 TVLNKLSES
-506 GMTELYKNIEHPLI
+506 GMTELYKTIEHPMI
-520 WVLSD
+520 WVLAD
-525 MEKNGIYA
+525 MEKTGIYA
-533 DPGLLKKLSR
+533 DPALLKKLSAEF
-543 TFSERLD
+543 TERL
-550 EEEKIIYETAGVK
+550 EAEEKTIYEMAGTT

-575 LFEKMKLPGGKKT
+575 LFERMKLPGGKKT

-595 ADVLERMSENQPIV
+595 ADVLERMSEDQPIV
-609 RHILTYRQYGKLKSV
+609 KHILTYRQYGKLKSV

-725 FHVPYDAVTGEQ
+725 FHVPYEKVTGEQ

-792 AKEQGFVKTLFGRI
+792 AKEQGYVKTLFGRI

-813 GGNFAERAFGE
+813 GGNFQERAFGE

-840 KIAMI
+840 KIAML
-845 RIARMLS
+845 RIARMLR
-852 ERKLRS
+852 EQKLRS
-858 RMLVQV
+858 KMLVQV
-864 HDEILVETYPEEESA
+864 HDEILVETYPEEEAA

-887 MEGAADLSVPL
+887 MEGAAELSVPL
-898 VADIHRGY
+898 VADIHRGF

>member
-1 MILDYFLI
+1 MDDYFLI

-29 MGKTQEER
+29 MGRTQEER
-37 EQNYKKIMHTG
+37 EANYKKIMHTG

-55 VYGFLRSLFRIIG
+55 VYGFLRSLFKIIS

-109 ALCQRVLSDIG
+109 ALCQRVLSEIG
-120 VRQYMD
+120 VKQFMD
-126 MRYEA
+126 TQYEA
-131 DDFSGSLCRKFESEV
+131 DDFSGTLCKRFEADT
-146 PVCILTKDHDY
+146 PIRILTKDHDY

-163 RVSVFL
+163 KVSVFL

-184 HMDPSVCPE
+184 HMDASVCPE
-193 KCFLMTPET
+193 KCFLMTEET
-202 VRGEEGVKPGS
+202 VLGEEGVKPAS
-213 IAHLKALMGDS
+213 IAHLKALQGDS

-230 VPGIGPQTAVALIA
+230 VPGIGPQTAVALIGK
-244 EYETVERLYAAI
+244 YETVESLYEAI
-256 DEAGAN
+256 DAAGAN
-262 SDALFAQWKELG
+262 TDALFAEWKLLG
-274 VKRNPIGTL
+274 IKQNPIGKL
-283 TKEDDETLS
+283 TKKDDETLT
-292 GRKAAELSLKLATIK
+292 GRDAAELSLKLATIK
-307 TDIPIPETL
+307 TDIPIDETL
-316 EELSLNLSSDGINRV
+316 EDLTLNLSAEGIDKV

-341 PPTVGT
+341 PPTVGMAK
-347 TGSTLT
+347 SALT
-353 ELTAEWHLAEDFDAA
+353 ELTAEWTVAEDFDTA
-368 ETLCKKVLSSKE
+368 EVLCKKILASKE
-380 TAYGIVYEKNSG
+380 NAYGILYDKASG
-392 ELFLAGASE
+392 ELYLAGATE
-401 AYRFV
+401 AFRFV

-411 LTEGYLC
+411 LTEEYL
-418 SFLEKVLSK
+418 SSAAAKIAEK
-427 AVLYTADA
+427 ADLYALDG
-435 KTLTDLIPEPSA
+435 KSLTGLFENPPSRLY
-447 NVIDLSVCD
+447 DLSVCD

-464 AHGAKDLQMEYA
+464 SHGAKDLQMEYA
-476 ADVAFDENS
+476 PNVLFS
-485 DTLSMLLQRIGK
+485 DGNEAVTLLLRNIGE
-497 TVLSKLAEA
+497 TVLNKLSES
-506 GMTELYKNIEHPLI
+506 GMTELYKTIEHPMI
-520 WVLSD
+520 WVLAD
-525 MEKNGIYA
+525 MEKTGIYA
-533 DPGLLKKLSR
+533 DPALLKKLSAEF
-543 TFSERLD
+543 TERL
-550 EEEKIIYETAGVK
+550 EAEEKTIYEMAGTT

-575 LFEKMKLPGGKKT
+575 LFERMKLPGGKKT

-595 ADVLERMSENQPIV
+595 ADVLERMSEDQPIV
-609 RHILTYRQYGKLKSV
+609 KHILTYRQYGKLKSV
-624 YAEGL
+624 YADGL

-725 FHVPYDAVTGEQ
+725 FHVPYEEVTGEQ

-792 AKEQGFVKTLFGRI
+792 AKEQGYVKTLFGRI

-813 GGNFAERAFGE
+813 GGNFQERAFGE

-840 KIAMI
+840 KIAML
-845 RIARMLS
+845 RIARMLR
-852 ERKLRS
+852 EQKLRS
-858 RMLVQV
+858 KMLVQV
-864 HDEILVETYPEEESA
+864 HDEILVETYPEEEAA

-887 MEGAADLSVPL
+887 MEGAAELSVPL
-898 VADIHRGY
+898 VADIHRGF

>member
-1 MILDYFLI
+1 MDDYFLI

-29 MGKTQEER
+29 MGRTQEER
-37 EQNYKKIMHTG
+37 EANYKKIMHTG

-55 VYGFLRSLFRIIG
+55 VYGFLRSLFKIIS

-109 ALCQRVLSDIG
+109 ALCQRVLSEIG
-120 VRQYMD
+120 VKQFMD
-126 MRYEA
+126 THYEA
-131 DDFSGSLCRKFESEV
+131 DDFSGTLCKRFEADT
-146 PVCILTKDHDY
+146 PIRILTKDHDY

-163 RVSVFL
+163 KVSVFL

-184 HMDPSVCPE
+184 HMDASVCPE
-193 KCFLMTPET
+193 KCFLMTEET
-202 VRGEEGVKPGS
+202 VLGEEGVKPAS
-213 IAHLKALMGDS
+213 IAHLKALQGDP

-230 VPGIGPQTAVALIA
+230 VPGIGPQTAVALIGK
-244 EYETVERLYAAI
+244 YETVESLYEAI
-256 DEAGAN
+256 DAAGEN
-262 SDALFAQWKELG
+262 TDALFSEWKLLG
-274 VKRNPIGTL
+274 IKQNPIGKLTKKDEETL
-283 TKEDDETLS
+283 T
-292 GRKAAELSLKLATIK
+292 GRDAAELSLKLATIK
-307 TDIPIPETL
+307 TDIPIDETL
-316 EELSLNLSSDGINRV
+316 EDLSLNLSAEGIDKV

-341 PPTVGT
+341 PPTVGMT
-347 TGSTLT
+347 KSVLT
-353 ELTAEWHLAEDFDAA
+353 ELTAEWTIAEDFDTA
-368 ETLCKKVLSSKE
+368 EALCKKIFASKE
-380 TAYGIVYEKNSG
+380 NAYGILYDKASG
-392 ELFLAGASE
+392 ELYLAGATE
-401 AYRFV
+401 AFRFA

-411 LTEGYLC
+411 LTEEYL
-418 SFLEKVLSK
+418 SSAAAKIAEK
-427 AVLYTADA
+427 ADLYALDG
-435 KTLTDLIPEPSA
+435 KSLTGLFENPPSRLY
-447 NVIDLSVCD
+447 DLSVCD

-464 AHGAKDLQMEYA
+464 SHGAKDLQMEYA
-476 ADVAFDENS
+476 PNVLFPDGNEAV
-485 DTLSMLLQRIGK
+485 TLLLRNIGE
-497 TVLSKLAEA
+497 TVLNKLSES
-506 GMTELYKNIEHPLI
+506 GMNELYKTIEHPII
-520 WVLSD
+520 WVLAD
-525 MEKNGIYA
+525 MEKTGIYA
-533 DPGLLKKLSR
+533 DPALLKKLSAEF
-543 TFSERLD
+543 TERLVA
-550 EEEKIIYETAGVK
+550 EEKTIYEMAGTT

-575 LFEKMKLPGGKKT
+575 LFERMKLPGGKKT

-595 ADVLERMSENQPIV
+595 ADVLERMSEDQPIV
-609 RHILTYRQYGKLKSV
+609 KHILTYRQYGKLKSV
-624 YAEGL
+624 YADGL

-725 FHVPYDAVTGEQ
+725 FHVPYEEVTGEQ

-784 YLEENVRL
+784 YLGENVRL
-792 AKEQGFVKTLFGRI
+792 AKEQGYVKTLFGRI

-813 GGNFAERAFGE
+813 GGNFQERAFGE
-824 RVAMNSPIQGT
+824 RVAMNSPIQGP

-840 KIAMI
+840 KIAML
-845 RIARMLS
+845 RIARMLR
-852 ERKLRS
+852 EQKLRS
-858 RMLVQV
+858 KMLVQV
-864 HDEILVETYPEEESA
+864 HDEILVETYPEEEAA

-887 MEGAADLSVPL
+887 MEGAAELSVPL
-898 VADIHRGY
+898 VADIHRGF

>member
-1 MILDYFLI
+1 MDDYFLI

-29 MGKTQEER
+29 MGRTQEER
-37 EQNYKKIMHTG
+37 EANYKKIMHTG

-55 VYGFLRSLFRIIG
+55 VYGFLRSLFKIIS

-109 ALCQRVLSDIG
+109 ALCQRVLSEIG
-120 VRQYMD
+120 VKQFMD
-126 MRYEA
+126 TQYEA
-131 DDFSGSLCRKFESEV
+131 DDFSGTLCKRFEADT
-146 PVCILTKDHDY
+146 PIRILTKDHDY

-163 RVSVFL
+163 KVSVFL

-184 HMDPSVCPE
+184 HMDASVCPE
-193 KCFLMTPET
+193 KCFLMTEET
-202 VRGEEGVKPGS
+202 VLGEEGVKPAS
-213 IAHLKALMGDS
+213 IAHLKALQGDS

-230 VPGIGPQTAVALIA
+230 VPGIGPQTAVALIGK
-244 EYETVERLYAAI
+244 YETVESLYEAI
-256 DEAGAN
+256 DAAGAN
-262 SDALFAQWKELG
+262 TDALFAEWKLLG
-274 VKRNPIGTL
+274 IKQNPIGKL
-283 TKEDDETLS
+283 TKKDDETLT
-292 GRKAAELSLKLATIK
+292 GRDAAELSLKLATIK
-307 TDIPIPETL
+307 TDIPIDETL
-316 EELSLNLSSDGINRV
+316 EDLTLNLSAEGIDKV

-341 PPTVGT
+341 PPTVGMAK
-347 TGSTLT
+347 SALT
-353 ELTAEWHLAEDFDAA
+353 ELTAEWTVAEDFDTA
-368 ETLCKKVLSSKE
+368 EVLCKKILASKE
-380 TAYGIVYEKNSG
+380 NAYGILYDKASG
-392 ELFLAGASE
+392 ELYLAGATE
-401 AYRFV
+401 AFRFV

-411 LTEGYLC
+411 LTEEYL
-418 SFLEKVLSK
+418 SSAAAKIAEK
-427 AVLYTADA
+427 ADLYALDG
-435 KTLTDLIPEPSA
+435 KSLTGLFENPPSRLY
-447 NVIDLSVCD
+447 DLSVCD

-464 AHGAKDLQMEYA
+464 SHGAKDLQMEYA
-476 ADVAFDENS
+476 PNVLFS
-485 DTLSMLLQRIGK
+485 DGNEAVTLLLRNIGE
-497 TVLSKLAEA
+497 TVLNKLSES
-506 GMTELYKNIEHPLI
+506 GMTELYKTIEHPMI
-520 WVLSD
+520 WVLAD
-525 MEKNGIYA
+525 MEKTGIYA
-533 DPGLLKKLSR
+533 DPALLKKLSAEF
-543 TFSERLD
+543 TERL
-550 EEEKIIYETAGVK
+550 EAEEKTVYEMAGTT

-575 LFEKMKLPGGKKT
+575 LFERMKLPGGKKT

-595 ADVLERMSENQPIV
+595 ADVLERMSEDQPIV
-609 RHILTYRQYGKLKSV
+609 KHILTYRQYGKLKSV

-725 FHVPYDAVTGEQ
+725 FHIPYEEVTGEQ

-792 AKEQGFVKTLFGRI
+792 AKEQGYVKTLFGRI

-813 GGNFAERAFGE
+813 GGNFQERAFGE

-840 KIAMI
+840 KIAML
-845 RIARMLS
+845 RIARMLR
-852 ERKLRS
+852 EQKLRS
-858 RMLVQV
+858 KMLVQV
-864 HDEILVETYPEEESA
+864 HDEILVETYPEEEAA

-887 MEGAADLSVPL
+887 MEGAAELSVPL
-898 VADIHRGY
+898 VADIHRGF

>member
-1 MILDYFLI
+1 MDDYFLI

-29 MGKTQEER
+29 MGRTQEER
-37 EQNYKKIMHTG
+37 EANYKKIMHTG

-55 VYGFLRSLFRIIG
+55 VYGFLRSLFKIIS

-109 ALCQRVLSDIG
+109 ALCQRVLSEIG
-120 VRQYMD
+120 IKQFMD
-126 MRYEA
+126 THYEA
-131 DDFSGSLCRKFESEV
+131 DDFSGSLCKRFEADV
-146 PVCILTKDHDY
+146 PIRILTKDHDY

-163 RVSVFL
+163 KVSVFL

-184 HMDPSVCPE
+184 RMDASVCPE

-202 VRGEEGVKPGS
+202 VRGEEGVNPAS
-213 IAHLKALMGDS
+213 IAHLKALQGDS

-244 EYETVERLYAAI
+244 KYETVENLYEAI
-256 DEAGAN
+256 DDAGSN
-262 SDALFAQWKELG
+262 TDALFAEWKLLG
-274 VKRNPIGTL
+274 LKQNPIGKL
-283 TKEDDETLS
+283 TKKEADTLS
-292 GRKAAELSLKLATIK
+292 GRDAAELSLKLATIK
-307 TDIPIPETL
+307 TDIPIAESL
-316 EELSLNLSSDGINRV
+316 EDLSLNLSAEGIDKV

-341 PPTVGT
+341 PPT
-347 TGSTLT
+347 TGMAKSALT
-353 ELTAEWHLAEDFDAA
+353 ELTAEWSVAEDFDTA
-368 ETLCKKVLSSKE
+368 EALCKKAFTSKE
-380 TAYGIVYEKNSG
+380 TAYGIIYDKASG
-392 ELFLAGASE
+392 ELYLAGAAE
-401 AYRFV
+401 AFRFV

-411 LTEGYLC
+411 LTEAYLS
-418 SFLEKVLSK
+418 SFAGKIAEK
-427 AVLYTADA
+427 ADLYALDG
-435 KTLTDLIPEPSA
+435 KSLTGLFENPPA
-447 NVIDLSVCD
+447 RLFDLSVCD

-464 AHGAKDLQMEYA
+464 SHGAKDLQMEYA
-476 ADVAFDENS
+476 PNVFFQENS
-485 DTLSMLLQRIGK
+485 ESVALLLRNIGE
-497 TVLSKLAEA
+497 TVLSKLDGT
-506 GMTELYKNIEHPLI
+506 GMTELYKTIEHPMI

-525 MEKNGIYA
+525 MEKTGIYA
-533 DPGLLKKLSR
+533 DPALLKKLSAE
-543 TFSERLD
+543 FNERL
-550 EEEKIIYETAGVK
+550 EAEEKTIYEMAGTT

-575 LFEKMKLPGGKKT
+575 LFERMKLPGGKKT

-595 ADVLERMSENQPIV
+595 ADVLERMSEDQPIV
-609 RHILTYRQYGKLKSV
+609 KHILTYRQYGKLKSV

-725 FHVPYDAVTGEQ
+725 FHVPYEEVTGEQ

-792 AKEQGFVKTLFGRI
+792 AKEQGYVKTLFGRI

-813 GGNFAERAFGE
+813 GGNFQERAFGE

-840 KIAMI
+840 KIAML
-845 RIARMLS
+845 RIARMLR
-852 ERKLRS
+852 EKKLRS
-858 RMLVQV
+858 KMLVQV
-864 HDEILVETYPEEESA
+864 HDEILVETYPEEENA

-887 MEGAADLSVPL
+887 MEGAAELSVPL
-898 VADIHRGY
+898 VADIHRGF